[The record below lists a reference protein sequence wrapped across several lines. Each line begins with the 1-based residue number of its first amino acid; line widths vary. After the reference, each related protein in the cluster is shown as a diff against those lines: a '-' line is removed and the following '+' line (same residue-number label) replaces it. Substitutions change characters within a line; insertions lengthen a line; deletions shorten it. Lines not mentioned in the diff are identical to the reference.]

1 MKSYLALTWK
11 EIKTQNI
18 TAALI
23 LIAVIMSTIITTV
36 VGQSIGI
43 LQSMRIEQAASLN
56 GNRYVTFHQLSR
68 EQAQKLHEDDRVY
81 DVGDTVFVGSTT
93 LGNSSLNLYLREY
106 HDNAL
111 AMYPAISK
119 IKEGHLPEKASEI
132 ALSEDSLRYLGLDA
146 AVGDTVSLDM
156 RVSVMDGSLPEFE
169 YCGKFILTGILESSY
184 IGYSTGTVEGI
195 VGNGTAEKLLPEEY
209 LLYSTDF
216 KTHDKKNFQSIVYD
230 LAKNLDVEDRYIQY
244 NWILL
249 DAVGIS
255 YDETSNSDAGAGFS
269 FMTVACVLVGLL
281 VLFAAGL
288 VIYNILKISITKRIK
303 EYGTLRAI
311 GGERGQIYRLVSLQL
326 LILCGIGIPIGLV
339 LGTLAAKATLIAA
352 TGALNP
358 DIFMA
363 NSVSELNEAISAA
376 STVKFPMLLASIA
389 VTLLFALM
397 AAFPAARYASRVSP
411 TVAMSGQSVKIKRR
425 RKRNHKIYN
434 FEAYYAR
441 LNLKRGRG
449 RTLLTILSLVM
460 SITVF
465 VALQSFTGLLDASS
479 SIQDMYFSDYAVTN
493 ETSGIPA
500 EAISTLEANDTV
512 KDISTVRLSVFTPG
526 AGDELPFETDLS
538 VQSHETFQLVNIDDG
553 LLEIYAPNLSDQD
566 KQALNNGTGCLV
578 KNPIPFSYGD
588 TPVEHTE
595 LSIGDTIQLG
605 SRALRVIGIIDTPIT
620 INNEGFTNGVQLI
633 VNEEIYCSLMQDDTY
648 SEIYLTLQDGVDTN
662 SFESILDDWCSKYPG
677 AHWLSYLE
685 SSNEMSESFEQIKML
700 CWVLIIF
707 IGIIGILNI
716 INTVYSNIHTRVNE
730 IGMQRAIGMSAASLY
745 KTFLWEGAYYAIFA
759 SVIGAV
765 LGYVCCIFVGAAKTD
780 ALQLVAVP
788 VIAIIEAA
796 VVSVAACLL
805 ATAIPLHSIAKM
817 NIVETRIV
825 YCMQKVEVIV
835 RITKDHC
842 PPQEQTIF
850 EWIETNRAAPDTL
863 NYPGLEINLEHRR
876 VFKNGQE
883 VYMSRYEYGVLSL
896 MARHPGQ
903 LFTKKQIFE
912 AVWHQDSESCL
923 TAVTNTIGRIRQ
935 KIEDDRAVP
944 VYIRTISNLGYQFM
958 PNVLVEK
965 DSL

>member
-11 EIKTQNI
+11 ELKTQKI
-18 TAALI
+18 TATLI

-195 VGNGTAEKLLPEEY
+195 VGNGTAEKLLPEKY

-363 NSVSELNEAISAA
+363 NSVSELNEAISVA

-479 SIQDMYFSDYAVTN
+479 SVQDMYSGDYAITN
-493 ETSGIPA
+493 EIVGIPA
-500 EAISTLEANDTV
+500 EAVKTLEANDAVET
-512 KDISTVRLSVFTPG
+512 ISTTQLSVFMPG
-526 AGDELPFETDLS
+526 AGDLLPFETDLS
-538 VQSHETFQLVNIDDG
+538 VQSHETLQLASVDEG
-553 LLEIYAPNLSDQD
+553 QLRTYAPDLSEKD
-566 KQALNNGTGCLV
+566 KQALNEGTGCLIQ
-578 KNPIPFSYGD
+578 NPIAFSYGD
-588 TPVEHTE
+588 T
-595 LSIGDTIQLG
+595 SIQQTSLAVGDTIRLG
-605 SRALRVIGIIDTPIT
+605 DKTVRVVGLTDTPVI
-620 INNEGFTNGVQLI
+620 INNAGFTNGVQII
-633 VNEEIYCSLMQDDTY
+633 VNGELYSYLLGDDSY
-648 SEIYLTLQDGVDTN
+648 SEIYPMLKENADADA
-662 SFESILDDWCSKYPG
+662 FESWLDNWCSEQPG
-677 AHWLSYLE
+677 THWLSYRQ
-685 SSNEMSESFEQIKML
+685 SSDEMAESFAQIKML
-700 CWVLIIF
+700 CWVLIAF
-707 IGIIGILNI
+707 IGVIGVLNI
-716 INTVYSNIHTRVNE
+716 INTVYSNIHTRVGE
-730 IGMQRAIGMSAASLY
+730 IGMQRAIGMSAGSLY
-745 KTFLWEGAYYAIFA
+745 KTFLWEGAYYGITA
-759 SVIGAV
+759 SVIGSI
-765 LGYVCCIFVGAAKTD
+765 LGYICTIFIEAATSD
-780 ALQLVAVP
+780 TIQLVAIP
-788 VIAIIEAA
+788 VLSILEATLLA
-796 VVSVAACLL
+796 VGACLL
-805 ATAIPLHSIAKM
+805 ATAIPLRKISNMSI
-817 NIVETRIV
+817 V
-825 YCMQKVEVIV
+825 
-835 RITKDHC
+835 DS
-842 PPQEQTIF
+842 
-850 EWIETNRAAPDTL
+850 IET
-863 NYPGLEINLEHRR
+863 
-876 VFKNGQE
+876 
-883 VYMSRYEYGVLSL
+883 
-896 MARHPGQ
+896 
-903 LFTKKQIFE
+903 
-912 AVWHQDSESCL
+912 
-923 TAVTNTIGRIRQ
+923 
-935 KIEDDRAVP
+935 IE
-944 VYIRTISNLGYQFM
+944 
-958 PNVLVEK
+958 
-965 DSL
+965 

>member
-11 EIKTQNI
+11 ELKTQKI
-18 TAALI
+18 TATLI

-358 DIFMA
+358 DIF
-363 NSVSELNEAISAA
+363 
-376 STVKFPMLLASIA
+376 
-389 VTLLFALM
+389 
-397 AAFPAARYASRVSP
+397 
-411 TVAMSGQSVKIKRR
+411 
-425 RKRNHKIYN
+425 
-434 FEAYYAR
+434 
-441 LNLKRGRG
+441 
-449 RTLLTILSLVM
+449 
-460 SITVF
+460 
-465 VALQSFTGLLDASS
+465 SFTN
-479 SIQDMYFSDYAVTN
+479 Q
-493 ETSGIPA
+493 
-500 EAISTLEANDTV
+500 
-512 KDISTVRLSVFTPG
+512 
-526 AGDELPFETDLS
+526 
-538 VQSHETFQLVNIDDG
+538 
-553 LLEIYAPNLSDQD
+553 
-566 KQALNNGTGCLV
+566 
-578 KNPIPFSYGD
+578 
-588 TPVEHTE
+588 
-595 LSIGDTIQLG
+595 
-605 SRALRVIGIIDTPIT
+605 
-620 INNEGFTNGVQLI
+620 
-633 VNEEIYCSLMQDDTY
+633 
-648 SEIYLTLQDGVDTN
+648 
-662 SFESILDDWCSKYPG
+662 
-677 AHWLSYLE
+677 
-685 SSNEMSESFEQIKML
+685 
-700 CWVLIIF
+700 WV
-707 IGIIGILNI
+707 
-716 INTVYSNIHTRVNE
+716 
-730 IGMQRAIGMSAASLY
+730 
-745 KTFLWEGAYYAIFA
+745 
-759 SVIGAV
+759 V
-765 LGYVCCIFVGAAKTD
+765 L
-780 ALQLVAVP
+780 
-788 VIAIIEAA
+788 
-796 VVSVAACLL
+796 
-805 ATAIPLHSIAKM
+805 
-817 NIVETRIV
+817 
-825 YCMQKVEVIV
+825 
-835 RITKDHC
+835 
-842 PPQEQTIF
+842 
-850 EWIETNRAAPDTL
+850 
-863 NYPGLEINLEHRR
+863 
-876 VFKNGQE
+876 
-883 VYMSRYEYGVLSL
+883 
-896 MARHPGQ
+896 
-903 LFTKKQIFE
+903 
-912 AVWHQDSESCL
+912 
-923 TAVTNTIGRIRQ
+923 
-935 KIEDDRAVP
+935 
-944 VYIRTISNLGYQFM
+944 
-958 PNVLVEK
+958 
-965 DSL
+965 

>member
-11 EIKTQNI
+11 ELKTQKI
-18 TAALI
+18 TATLI

-56 GNRYVTFHQLSR
+56 GNRYVTFHQLSK

-195 VGNGTAEKLLPEEY
+195 VGNGTAEKLSPEKY

-479 SIQDMYFSDYAVTN
+479 SVQDMYSGDYAITN
-493 ETSGIPA
+493 EIVGIPA
-500 EAISTLEANDTV
+500 EAVKTLEANDAVET
-512 KDISTVRLSVFTPG
+512 ISTTQLSVFMPG
-526 AGDELPFETDLS
+526 AGDLLPFETDLS
-538 VQSHETFQLVNIDDG
+538 VQSHETLQLASIDEG
-553 LLEIYAPNLSDQD
+553 QLRTYAPDLSEKD
-566 KQALNNGTGCLV
+566 KQALNEGTGCLIQ
-578 KNPIPFSYGD
+578 NPIAFSYGD
-588 TPVEHTE
+588 T
-595 LSIGDTIQLG
+595 SIQQTSLAVGDTIRLG
-605 SRALRVIGIIDTPIT
+605 DKTVRVVGLTDTPVI
-620 INNEGFTNGVQLI
+620 INNAGFTNGVQII
-633 VNEEIYCSLMQDDTY
+633 VNGELYSYLLGDDSY
-648 SEIYLTLQDGVDTN
+648 SEIYPMLKENADADA
-662 SFESILDDWCSKYPG
+662 FESWLDNWCSEQPG
-677 AHWLSYLE
+677 THWLSYRQ
-685 SSNEMSESFEQIKML
+685 SSDEMAESFAQIKML
-700 CWVLIIF
+700 CWVLIAF
-707 IGIIGILNI
+707 IGVLGVLNI
-716 INTVYSNIHTRVNE
+716 INTVYSNIHTRVGE

-745 KTFLWEGAYYAIFA
+745 KTFLWEGAYYGIFA

-765 LGYVCCIFVGAAKTD
+765 LGYVCCIFVGAARTD

-788 VIAIIEAA
+788 VMAIIEAA

-805 ATAIPLHSIAKM
+805 ATAIPLRAIAKM
-817 NIVETRIV
+817 NIVESIEN
-825 YCMQKVEVIV
+825 VE
-835 RITKDHC
+835 
-842 PPQEQTIF
+842 
-850 EWIETNRAAPDTL
+850 
-863 NYPGLEINLEHRR
+863 
-876 VFKNGQE
+876 
-883 VYMSRYEYGVLSL
+883 
-896 MARHPGQ
+896 
-903 LFTKKQIFE
+903 
-912 AVWHQDSESCL
+912 
-923 TAVTNTIGRIRQ
+923 
-935 KIEDDRAVP
+935 
-944 VYIRTISNLGYQFM
+944 
-958 PNVLVEK
+958 
-965 DSL
+965 

>member
-11 EIKTQNI
+11 ELKTQKI
-18 TAALI
+18 TATLI

-363 NSVSELNEAISAA
+363 NSVSELNEAISVA

-479 SIQDMYFSDYAVTN
+479 SVQDMYSGDYAITN
-493 ETSGIPA
+493 EIVGIPA
-500 EAISTLEANDTV
+500 EAVKTLEANDAVET
-512 KDISTVRLSVFTPG
+512 ISTTQLSVFMPG
-526 AGDELPFETDLS
+526 AGDLLPFETDLS
-538 VQSHETFQLVNIDDG
+538 VQSHETLQLASVDEG
-553 LLEIYAPNLSDQD
+553 QLRTYAPDLSEKD
-566 KQALNNGTGCLV
+566 KQALNEGTGCLIQ
-578 KNPIPFSYGD
+578 NPIAFSYGD
-588 TPVEHTE
+588 T
-595 LSIGDTIQLG
+595 SIQQTSLAVGDTIRLG
-605 SRALRVIGIIDTPIT
+605 DKTVRVVGLTDTPVI
-620 INNEGFTNGVQLI
+620 INNAGFTNGVQII
-633 VNEEIYCSLMQDDTY
+633 VNGELYSYLLGDDSY
-648 SEIYLTLQDGVDTN
+648 SEIYPMLKENADADA
-662 SFESILDDWCSKYPG
+662 FESWLDNWCSEQPG
-677 AHWLSYLE
+677 THWLSYRQ
-685 SSNEMSESFEQIKML
+685 SSDEMAESFAQIKML
-700 CWVLIIF
+700 CWVLIAF
-707 IGIIGILNI
+707 IGVIGVLNI
-716 INTVYSNIHTRVNE
+716 INTVYSNIHTRVGE

-745 KTFLWEGAYYAIFA
+745 KTFLWEGAYYGIFA

-765 LGYVCCIFVGAAKTD
+765 LGYVCCIFVGAARTD

-788 VIAIIEAA
+788 VMAIIEAA

-805 ATAIPLHSIAKM
+805 ATAIPLRAIAKM
-817 NIVETRIV
+817 NIVESIEN
-825 YCMQKVEVIV
+825 VE
-835 RITKDHC
+835 
-842 PPQEQTIF
+842 
-850 EWIETNRAAPDTL
+850 
-863 NYPGLEINLEHRR
+863 
-876 VFKNGQE
+876 
-883 VYMSRYEYGVLSL
+883 
-896 MARHPGQ
+896 
-903 LFTKKQIFE
+903 
-912 AVWHQDSESCL
+912 
-923 TAVTNTIGRIRQ
+923 
-935 KIEDDRAVP
+935 
-944 VYIRTISNLGYQFM
+944 
-958 PNVLVEK
+958 
-965 DSL
+965 